1 METSIKYQENLC
13 PICQGILL
21 VRTSDASKRWVKAT
35 GQTLQIFREAVENKC
50 IICSVVW
57 YLSRQYRHLWS
68 ESPELWEPMNFK
80 AHIDSGEE
88 NIIML
93 HILYNNPL
101 KNETTEAKFRLISTN
116 DVEYHQNLNFPA
128 LEATVSQTSQLT
140 TGLQWLTNC
149 RSSHLRCRELRTL
162 AESWLPTRLLDIG
175 NEACTSWR
183 LCITSEDAIL
193 PPSAPYMTLSYRW
206 GPDLHM
212 RLLSS
217 NIASFRQ
224 GQPIVNLPVLFR
236 DIIKVSH
243 HFSIRYLWIDS
254 LCIIQD
260 SKEDWEKESL
270 TMQYVYSNSACNL
283 AASASKSPDSR
294 LTYKRNLDFIRPGK
308 VQSSLFSD
316 RPRTFYIYD
325 KTYWNRQIFDGP
337 LHNRGWVFQE
347 RFLSPRVLY
356 FGKHQLLW
364 ECRTYHRC
372 EVFPEGIPSHWS
384 DKAMD
389 SLMEH
394 RSGMNPAQANRMT
407 LGTFNLWSDLVQ
419 QYSRCDLTRPSDKLH
434 AIAGVAKLF
443 EEFTGDEYVA
453 GLWKSYFAA
462 MLDWRVFDPKSRNPA
477 GYRAPSWSWASV
489 DSPVWT
495 FGLSAGAEFLV
506 DLAKL
511 VIKTRT
517 PDKMSAI
524 LGASAMLKARV
535 IPVVCQLIRM
545 PFATFQAPAGNFKV
559 QIHPDTI
566 DTKFTEGDKISY
578 MPLKL
583 DYQYGESG
591 ERIPYVVCLMLEE
604 NVQSLELQSQYR
616 RLGCFVLGQENGNE
630 ISSLCFGSETREVEI
645 I

>member
-1 METSIKYQENLC
+1 
-13 PICQGILL
+13 
-21 VRTSDASKRWVKAT
+21 
-35 GQTLQIFREAVENKC
+35 
-50 IICSVVW
+50 
-57 YLSRQYRHLWS
+57 
-68 ESPELWEPMNFK
+68 
-80 AHIDSGEE
+80 
-88 NIIML
+88 
-93 HILYNNPL
+93 
-101 KNETTEAKFRLISTN
+101 
-116 DVEYHQNLNFPA
+116 
-128 LEATVSQTSQLT
+128 
-140 TGLQWLTNC
+140 
-149 RSSHLRCRELRTL
+149 
-162 AESWLPTRLLDIG
+162 
-175 NEACTSWR
+175 
-183 LCITSEDAIL
+183 
-193 PPSAPYMTLSYRW
+193 
-206 GPDLHM
+206 
-212 RLLSS
+212 
-217 NIASFRQ
+217 
-224 GQPIVNLPVLFR
+224 
-236 DIIKVSH
+236 
-243 HFSIRYLWIDS
+243 
-254 LCIIQD
+254 
-260 SKEDWEKESL
+260 
-270 TMQYVYSNSACNL
+270 
-283 AASASKSPDSR
+283 
-294 LTYKRNLDFIRPGK
+294 
-308 VQSSLFSD
+308 
-316 RPRTFYIYD
+316 
-325 KTYWNRQIFDGP
+325 
-337 LHNRGWVFQE
+337 
-347 RFLSPRVLY
+347 
-356 FGKHQLLW
+356 
-364 ECRTYHRC
+364 
-372 EVFPEGIPSHWS
+372 
-384 DKAMD
+384 MD

-462 MLDWRVFDPKSRNPA
+462 MLDWRVFDPKSRDPA

-524 LGASAMLKARV
+524 LGASAVLKARV
-535 IPVVCQLIRM
+535 IPVVCQSIRM

>member
-1 METSIKYQENLC
+1 METSVKYKENLC
-13 PICQGILL
+13 PICRDILL
-21 VRTSDASKRWVKAT
+21 VRTSDASKGWVRAT
-35 GQTLQIFREAVENKC
+35 GQTFQIFREAVENKC
-50 IICSVVW
+50 IICSVPW
-57 YLSRQYRHLWS
+57 YLSRQYRHLWA
-68 ESPELWEPMNFK
+68 ESPELWEPMDFK

-88 NIIML
+88 NIIKL

-101 KNETTEAKFRLISTN
+101 KNQTTEAKFRLISTN
-116 DVEYHQNLNFPA
+116 DVEYHQNFDFPA
-128 LEATVSQTSQLT
+128 LETTVSQTSQLT

-149 RSSHLRCRELRTL
+149 RSYHPRCRELRLL
-162 AESWLPTRLLDIG
+162 AKSWLPTRLLDIG
-175 NEACTSWR
+175 DEASQ
-183 LCITSEDAIL
+183 
-193 PPSAPYMTLSYRW
+193 YMTLSYRW
-206 GPDLHM
+206 GPDPHI

-224 GQPIVNLPVLFR
+224 GQPIDNLPVLFR

-260 SKEDWEKESL
+260 SKEDWEKESSA
-270 TMQYVYSNSACNL
+270 MQYVYSNSACNL
-283 AASASKSPDSR
+283 AASASESPDSR
-294 LTYKRNLDFIRPGK
+294 LTHKRNLDFIRPGK
-308 VQSSLFSD
+308 VQSALFSD
-316 RPRTFYIYD
+316 RPRDFYIYD

-364 ECRTYHRC
+364 ECRTRHRC

-384 DKAMD
+384 DKEMD

-394 RSGMNPAQANRMT
+394 QSGTNPVPANRMT
-407 LGTFNLWSDLVQ
+407 LGTFNLWSDIVQ
-419 QYSRCDLTRPSDKLH
+419 QYSRCDLTKPSDKLH
-434 AIAGVAKLF
+434 AIAGIAKLF

-453 GLWKSYFAA
+453 GLWKSYFTA
-462 MLDWRVFDPKSRNPA
+462 MLDWRVFDPKSRASA

-495 FGLSAGAEFLV
+495 FGLSARAEFLV
-506 DLAKL
+506 HLAKL
-511 VIKTRT
+511 LIKTRT
-517 PDKMSAI
+517 SDRMSAI
-524 LGASAMLKARV
+524 LGASAVLKARV
-535 IPVVCQLIRM
+535 IPAVCQSIRM
-545 PFATFQAPAGNFKV
+545 PFSTFQAPAGKFKV
-559 QIHPDTI
+559 QIHPDTS
-566 DTKFTEGDKISY
+566 DMKFTDGDKISY

-583 DYQYGESG
+583 DYRYGRSG

-604 NVQSLELQSQYR
+604 NVQSPELQSQYR
-616 RLGCFVLGQENGNE
+616 RLGCFVLMQEYGNE
-630 ISSLCFGSETREVEI
+630 ISSLCFGSEIKEVEI